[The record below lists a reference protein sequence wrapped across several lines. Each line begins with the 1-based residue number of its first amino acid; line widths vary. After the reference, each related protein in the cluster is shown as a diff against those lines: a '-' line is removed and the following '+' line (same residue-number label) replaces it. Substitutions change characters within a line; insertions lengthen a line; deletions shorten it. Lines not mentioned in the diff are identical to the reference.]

1 MKLNMYEKAVSEY
14 LQKSK
19 LEINFVLKNRF
30 TFDDFYDFIISQRMF
45 AKSEIIKSNNK
56 VEFLFQLN
64 FTVIADKLITSN
76 IKCSFTS
83 NKIVFEVNKYISPI
97 NNLYIY
103 TNIITDEF
111 KYSSFQPLLKIVNL
125 EGKLNDYTHTTFE
138 NPHYRKVNKT
148 FKNSI
153 EIQIKDSFNHL
164 INLNQKT
171 QLKLHFKNIKI

>member
-1 MKLNMYEKAVSEY
+1 M
-14 LQKSK
+14 
-19 LEINFVLKNRF
+19 
-30 TFDDFYDFIISQRMF
+30 
-45 AKSEIIKSNNK
+45 
-56 VEFLFQLN
+56 
-64 FTVIADKLITSN
+64 
-76 IKCSFTS
+76 
-83 NKIVFEVNKYISPI
+83 NKYISPI

-148 FKNSI
+148 FINSI

-164 INLNQKT
+164 INFNQKT